1 MGRFVCLAKEPKL
14 TTKDIKTLREWQLQE
29 KSPILYHIP
38 KNILGS
44 HSTCANREVN
54 TCWKYEYTPIP
65 GFPNSGPG
73 VIVWS
78 LGSLFA
84 SPSVCEAEDCHDK
97 KGWSLSKQQCLNFP
111 NFLLIS
117 ILSHYFLQTSQF
129 LSLFLL
135 TQKTNK
141 THQHTKTHQNAS
153 ILTATEPLCRALTK
167 TGTRHAALH
176 LWCVEASC
184 WRCCQ
189 APIHST
195 LDSSTSKV
203 G

>member
-1 MGRFVCLAKEPKL
+1 M
-14 TTKDIKTLREWQLQE
+14 
-29 KSPILYHIP
+29 
-38 KNILGS
+38 LGS

-84 SPSVCEAEDCHDK
+84 SPSVCEVVILSRWRHLDSEDCHDK

-111 NFLLIS
+111 NFLLIF
-117 ILSHYFLQTSQF
+117 ILSHYFLHKHHNFYHYIIPFTPKKQNYTSTKQN
-129 LSLFLL
+129 SSKRWASWLL
-135 TQKTNK
+135 LNMLCLGLGTQ
-141 THQHTKTHQNAS
+141 
-153 ILTATEPLCRALTK
+153 
-167 TGTRHAALH
+167 
-176 LWCVEASC
+176 
-184 WRCCQ
+184 
-189 APIHST
+189 HST
-195 LDSSTSKV
+195 FDAWRHLADVAAKLRSTAPWSFSTLKV